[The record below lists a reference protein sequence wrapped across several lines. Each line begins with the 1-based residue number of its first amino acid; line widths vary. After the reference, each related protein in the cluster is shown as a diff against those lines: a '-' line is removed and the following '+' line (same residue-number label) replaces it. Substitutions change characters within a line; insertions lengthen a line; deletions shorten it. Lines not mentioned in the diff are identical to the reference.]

1 MLEIALEITLCLL
14 IAALIGFILGF
25 IVAKT
30 TSKKINT
37 KKTTDKTPAKKK
49 SEKKKPKIKEKAPI
63 VENSIEAEIETL
75 IETVTEE
82 TVNKEVEIPTSDA
95 TQKAVEALK
104 ELDTQPEPS
113 TQKPELLDAP
123 KENKKDALNQ
133 IKGIGPKV
141 EEQLN
146 VAGIYH
152 FEQIA
157 NWSNENIQW
166 LEENTTFAHRAKKD
180 LWVNQA
186 KTLI

>member
-1 MLEIALEITLCLL
+1 MLEIALQITLCLL

-25 IVAKT
+25 IVAKAT
-30 TSKKINT
+30 NKKIDDKKST
-37 KKTTDKTPAKKK
+37 KKKNKSKT
-49 SEKKKPKIKEKAPI
+49 PI
-63 VENSIEAEIETL
+63 VEKTIEDEIETL
-75 IETVTEE
+75 IETVSEE
-82 TVNKEVEIPTSDA
+82 EVEIPTTDA
-95 TQKAVEALK
+95 TLKAVEALK
-104 ELDTQPEPS
+104 ELDTTEKVFTES
-113 TQKPELLDAP
+113 PELLDAP
-123 KENKKDALNQ
+123 RDNTKDTLTQ

-146 VAGIYH
+146 AAGIYH

-157 NWSNENIQW
+157 NWSEKNIQW